1 MFCTYCAKEL
11 AEEDR
16 FCSACGGARQTRP
29 FFNEQRK
36 GVQFS
41 RPREGKK
48 IAGVCAGVAR
58 YFEVDVT
65 LVRIV
70 WIVLVFVPPVPG
82 IIGYIACWIAMPKD
96 PLPHYVTPNPVSA
109 VGSTP
114 ATLQH

>member
-1 MFCTYCAKEL
+1 MYCTYCAKEL

-29 FFNEQRK
+29 FFNERN
-36 GVQFS
+36 GVPFS

-58 YFEVDVT
+58 YFELDVT

-70 WIVLVFVPPVPG
+70 WIVLIFVPPVPG
-82 IIGYIACWIAMPKD
+82 LIAYLACWIAMPKD
-96 PLPHYVTPNPVSA
+96 PLPVH
-109 VGSTP
+109 
-114 ATLQH
+114 ATAQTINT

>member
-1 MFCTYCAKEL
+1 MYCTYCAREL

-16 FCSACGGARQTRP
+16 FCSACGGARQPRA
-29 FFNEQRK
+29 FFNERK
-36 GVQFS
+36 GVPFS

-58 YFEVDVT
+58 HFELDVT

-82 IIGYIACWIAMPKD
+82 LIAYLACWIAMPKD
-96 PLPHYVTPNPVSA
+96 PLPMHTASQPIR
-109 VGSTP
+109 T
-114 ATLQH
+114 